1 MAYYDEEEEYY
12 YEQEHDYYASKAA
25 AGSFVIQ
32 LAVYFLI
39 AIAGYCFYVAFT
51 GTNPIGDWRAES
63 KKREIEYYKTHKR
76 YPDDPK
82 KEKLYREIIK
92 KDPNW

>member
-12 YEQEHDYYASKAA
+12 YDQQKHDYDAYKA
-25 AGSFVIQ
+25 AGSFIIN
-32 LAVYFLI
+32 LAAYFLI
-39 AIAGYCFYVAFT
+39 GIAGYCFYVLGT
-51 GTNPIGDWRAES
+51 GNNPISDWSKEN

-76 YPDDPK
+76 YPNDPK